1 MMYCITGTKICQ
13 NIHFYN
19 SGLLFIYI
27 YIYENGVYIYESQVE
42 LKIVFM
48 EVYDK
53 HLRTNNSPNI
63 STLNVQLL

>member
-1 MMYCITGTKICQ
+1 MMYCITGTKICR

-19 SGLLFIYI
+19 SGLLFI